1 MNTLQNP
8 LNLLVSPRCAEA
20 LRPRLDPLL
29 GASGYRV
36 VNVADDNA
44 EVAFISRDVTGLS
57 TKHQILPET
66 RSFYDALLRS
76 DRLRWVHTHSAGADR
91 DIFKQ
96 LQAKGV
102 AVTTSAGAN
111 ARVVAQTALAG
122 LLALAR
128 HFPQLW
134 QAQQARSWK
143 PLLGSGL
150 PADLDGQRVTLVGRG
165 AIGQTLTLWLQTL
178 GLEVQVVSRQAGE
191 GCLSYEQ
198 LPQAL
203 DRCDWL
209 ILACPLSPLTHQL
222 IDAKALAQMPRG
234 ARIIN
239 VARGEVIDES
249 ALLQALQTGHIAGAY
264 LDVFN
269 HEPLADTSPLW
280 SLPNVIV
287 TPHSA
292 GFSAGN
298 EARVTHIFLQRLQ
311 HYLTQR

>member
-1 MNTLQNP
+1 MNERESP
-8 LNLLVSPRCAEA
+8 LNLLVSPYCAESIK
-20 LRPRLDPLL
+20 PRLEQIL
-29 GASGYRV
+29 GAGGYQV
-36 VNVADDNA
+36 VDVDGEAA

-57 TKHQILPET
+57 TKHQLVPET
-66 RSFYDALLRS
+66 QRFYNALLRS

-91 DIFKQ
+91 EIFNE
-96 LQAKGV
+96 LRAKGV
-102 AVTTSAGAN
+102 EVTTSAGAN

-134 QAQQARSWK
+134 QAQQARSWQ

-165 AIGQTLTLWLQTL
+165 VIGQTLCLWLQTL
-178 GLEVQVVSRQAGE
+178 GLEIQMVSREARD
-191 GCLSYEQ
+191 GCLNYEQ

-209 ILACPLSPLTHQL
+209 ILACPLSPLTHHL
-222 IDAKALAQMPRG
+222 IDAQALQRLPRG
-234 ARIIN
+234 ARVIN
-239 VARGEVIDES
+239 VARGEVIDEA
-249 ALLQALQTGHIAGAY
+249 ALLQALQSGHVAGAY
-264 LDVFN
+264 LDVFS
-269 HEPLADTSPLW
+269 HEPLSATSPLW
-280 SLPNVIV
+280 DLPNVIV

-298 EARVTHIFLQRLQ
+298 EARVTQLFLKRLQ
-311 HYLTQR
+311 HYLAGR

>member
-1 MNTLQNP
+1 LSTFSNP
-8 LNLLVSPRCAEA
+8 LNLLVSARCAEA
-20 LRPRLDPLL
+20 LTPRLEQVL
-29 GASGYRV
+29 GACGYQV
-36 VNVADDNA
+36 VDVAGDAA

-66 RSFYDALLRS
+66 QSFYDAMLRS
-76 DRLRWVHTHSAGADR
+76 ERLRWVHTHSAGADR

-96 LQAKGV
+96 LQARGV
-102 AVTTSAGAN
+102 EVTTSAGAN

-128 HFPQLW
+128 HFPRMW
-134 QAQQARSWK
+134 QAQQARSWQ

-150 PADLDGQRVTLVGRG
+150 PADLDGQRVTLVGQG
-165 AIGQTLTLWLQTL
+165 PIGQTLTLWLQAL
-178 GLEVQVVSRQAGE
+178 GLEVQAVSRQARE

-203 DRCDWL
+203 ATCDWL

-222 IDAKALAQMPRG
+222 IDAQALARLPPG
-234 ARIIN
+234 ARVIN
-239 VARGEVIDES
+239 VARGEVIDET
-249 ALLQALQTGHIAGAY
+249 ALLHALQSGQVGGAY
-264 LDVFN
+264 LDVFS
-269 HEPLADTSPLW
+269 HEPLADTSPFW
-280 SLPNVIV
+280 NLPNVIV

-298 EARVTHIFLQRLQ
+298 EARVTQLFLQRLQ
-311 HYLTQR
+311 HYLAHR